1 MPAGRPPKPQT
12 IRTLEGNRSKR
23 EIPAEIE
30 AEGVPVKPAGLCE
43 IASAHWDTVT
53 GNIHGWGIATR
64 ADSASLEQMCR
75 YWALWQSAMSLSE
88 NDPSD
93 KNARLATVAYGDQ
106 WRKLAVEFGLTPVAR
121 TRIAIQELK
130 KVDALEDF
138 VAKGAN

>member
-1 MPAGRPPKPQT
+1 
-12 IRTLEGNRSKR
+12 
-23 EIPAEIE
+23 
-30 AEGVPVKPAGLCE
+30 
-43 IASAHWDTVT
+43 
-53 GNIHGWGIATR
+53 
-64 ADSASLEQMCR
+64 
-75 YWALWQSAMSLSE
+75 MSLSE